1 MLNSRIPINDLSRG
15 ANHENKAL
23 LGIINEVVKSGWY
36 INGPYLQKFEGSLSD
51 YLNSAFTYGVGN
63 GTDALTL
70 ALSALKVGQDD
81 LVAVAANAGGY
92 STTAVKSLG
101 AKQIYFDVE
110 IDTALASPHSIQKLL
125 ENFPETKCI
134 IVTHLYGNAVDMDS
148 ILSVTKNLGIPVIED
163 CAQAIGATHN
173 GRKVGTWGDIG
184 TFSFFPTKNLGGIGD
199 GGAVTTSRQDIAER
213 LKSLRQYG
221 WGSKYCV
228 ENLGGQNTRL
238 DEIQAAILSYRL
250 ESIDEKNQ
258 LRRDILQC
266 YANEVKDSDD
276 LNVLWNSA
284 NNSGVGHLA
293 VVATPHRSKLASQ
306 LAAAGIESD
315 IHYPIPDYRQP
326 AWKNPDWVEILTN
339 TEFLSEQILTLP
351 CFPEMTKDEVSIVC
365 KALREFDSNVI
376 S

>member
-1 MLNSRIPINDLSRG
+1 MNSGIPINDLSRG
-15 ANHENKAL
+15 ANYENREL
-23 LGIINEVVKSGWY
+23 LDIVNEVIKSGWY
-36 INGPYLQKFEGSLSD
+36 INGPYLQRFESSLSE
-51 YLNSAFTYGVGN
+51 YLNSTFTYGVGN

-70 ALSALKVGQDD
+70 ALGALGVGQND

-110 IDTALASPHSIQKLL
+110 LDTALACPDSLQKLL
-125 ENFPETKCI
+125 EKFPDTKCV
-134 IVTHLYGNAVDMDS
+134 IVTHLYGNAVDMDAV
-148 ILSVTKNLGIPVIED
+148 LLVTKGLGIPVIED

-173 GRKVGTWGDIG
+173 GRKVGTWGDVG

-221 WGSKYCV
+221 WGKKYSV

-250 ESIDEKNQ
+250 QSIDGKNQ
-258 LRRDILQC
+258 RRRDILEC
-266 YANEVKDSDD
+266 YASEIRDSNN
-276 LNVLWNSA
+276 LRVLWNS
-284 NNSGVGHLA
+284 NENTGVGHLA
-293 VVATPHRSKLASQ
+293 VVVTPDRSKLASK
-306 LAAAGIESD
+306 LAKAGVESD

-326 AWKNPDWVEILTN
+326 AWANSDWIEILTS
-339 TEFLSEQILTLP
+339 TETLTEQILTLP
-351 CFPEMTKDEVSIVC
+351 CFPEMTDEEVERVSKV
-365 KALREFDSNVI
+365 LREFCAYDVA
-376 S
+376 